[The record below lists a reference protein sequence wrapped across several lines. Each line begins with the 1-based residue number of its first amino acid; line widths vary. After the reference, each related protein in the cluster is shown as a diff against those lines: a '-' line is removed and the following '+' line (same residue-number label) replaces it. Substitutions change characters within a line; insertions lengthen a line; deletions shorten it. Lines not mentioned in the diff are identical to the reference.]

1 MLKKLSAP
9 KKQALLHGLTAI
21 LMLSML
27 LLNHL
32 ECNDSLLVQLV
43 HKKKI
48 NDAYATH
55 AFMLFSSIAET
66 PSSKQL
72 LHASREAQI

>member
-1 MLKKLSAP
+1 
-9 KKQALLHGLTAI
+9 
-21 LMLSML
+21 ML